1 MLPWREDP
9 AETWEVPAL
18 TTGHP
23 SREAAA
29 RALTTLPAA
38 WMRRPGERRIESV
51 YTEPAFAEALA
62 ERDSRALW
70 PRIRAVW
77 TRSLPFLAIIALGT
91 IGTGQERLSFIILGL
106 LILANLVSCAEILGQ
121 GRRLRRDWD
130 GYARS
135 QDQALRAALWISA
148 RPSLGR
154 MAGFLAAAIALV
166 GLVAVA
172 GGPRTVLNLAVDSER
187 IRDGAWWLLFTGP
200 LLHGSLMHGI
210 FNLFAWYWLANWTS
224 QLLGRA
230 QVLPV
235 FVVSMVVGAL
245 VTTALGKN
253 LSVGISGGVMGILG
267 LLFVAALRWH
277 RNAPPG
283 LVRAI
288 VITLALMGGLTI
300 TAREGIDHG
309 AHLGGLVAGLAF
321 GAMSVPGRPGPLA
334 RGGGWTFLHRVALLV
349 LVASLATTLVLALG
363 V

>member
-9 AETWEVPAL
+9 AEEWEVPAL
-18 TTGHP
+18 TTAHA

-29 RALTTLPAA
+29 RALATLPAA

-62 ERDSRALW
+62 ERDTRALW
-70 PRIRAVW
+70 PRIRGVW
-77 TRSLPFLAIIALGT
+77 ARSLPFLAIVAFAALGNH
-91 IGTGQERLSFIILGL
+91 RDPLAFVILGL
-106 LILANLVSCAEILGQ
+106 LVLANAVSSAEILGQ
-121 GRRLRRDWD
+121 GRHLRRDWD

-148 RPSLGR
+148 RPTLGR
-154 MAGFLAAAIALV
+154 LAGLLAIAIALV
-166 GLVAVA
+166 GLVAAA
-172 GGPRTVLNLAVDSER
+172 GGTRTILSLAVDSGR
-187 IRDGAWWLLFTGP
+187 IREGAWWLLFTGP

-210 FNLFAWYWLANWTS
+210 FNLMAWHWLANWTA

-235 FVVSMVVGAL
+235 FVASMVVGAL
-245 VTTALGKN
+245 VTTVLDKHP
-253 LSVGISGGVMGILG
+253 SVGISGGIMGILG
-267 LLFVAALRWH
+267 LLFIAALRWH

-288 VITLALMGGLTI
+288 GITLALMGALTL

-309 AHLGGLVAGLAF
+309 APLGGLVTGLAF
-321 GAMSVPGRPGPLA
+321 GTMSVPTKPGPLA
-334 RGGGWTFLHRVALLV
+334 HGGGWAFLHGVALLI
-349 LVASLATTLVLALG
+349 LVASLATTLVLVLG